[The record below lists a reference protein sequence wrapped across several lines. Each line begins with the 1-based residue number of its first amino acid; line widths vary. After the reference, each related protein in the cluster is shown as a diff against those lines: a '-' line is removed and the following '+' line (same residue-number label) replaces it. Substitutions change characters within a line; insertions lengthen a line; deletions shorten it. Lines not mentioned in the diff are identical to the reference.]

1 MTSSAGQARA
11 DRQAESR
18 QDTTRTVLIAGGA
31 NIVVMIAKL
40 VAGILS
46 GSSAMLAEAA
56 HSFADTLNQVFLFTS
71 VRQGQRP
78 ADEDHPFGYG
88 QERYFWSLLAA
99 FGIFIAGAGFSI
111 FEGILSLNSPT
122 NDFLIA
128 YVVLGVCA
136 IAEGTSFIRAYGQLR
151 GEAHRSHTGTL
162 EHVKTSR
169 DTTVKA
175 ALFEDTA
182 AVIGLALAAGGLLLE
197 QITGSPVYDGG
208 ASIAIGVLLIVVA
221 FRLGMDSRELLI
233 GRSADPKV
241 LDVIREEIGKTPGVD
256 QLLHLQTMHV
266 GPDSLIVAA
275 RVALNDDSSAGQVED
290 LADDIDHR
298 LSERLPVTPYVFID
312 PTQTAAGAD
321 GISPAPA
328 GLRQRPPPSGPP
340 PSGTA
345 SSPGRDQALGLRR
358 LDARLRP
365 RRQRG
370 QQVAET
376 MRRPRAAPGR
386 RDHAQRGGP
395 QHPAPPGGERVDER
409 VILGGPGRA
418 ETARGQVGRRAEAQV
433 GPVHVRVAGAA
444 RPVELPEQRRHPGRV
459 LPPVGDRD
467 RADDR
472 VPAALG
478 EAELAGQPARR
489 HQRVR
494 VRRGQPDRGRIE
506 RPGPAEHLGHPG
518 GACGAHVPRLDA
530 QHRRSPGPGQHGG
543 PVRARIGHDHH
554 VDRDPGQ
561 RRGGQP
567 DRFEAG
573 GQQVLLVVRRDDH
586 ADGGD
591 HAVVPTPGL
600 LIPVLRTRPPRAAP
614 GRPAGT
620 PRR

>member
-31 NIVVMIAKL
+31 NIIVMIAKL

-78 ADEDHPFGYG
+78 ADEEHPFGYG

-151 GEAHRSHTGTL
+151 GEAHRSHTHTL

-241 LDVIREEIGKTPGVD
+241 LEVIREEIGKTPGVD
-256 QLLHLQTMHV
+256 ELLHLQTMHV

-298 LSERLPVTPYVFID
+298 LSERLPVTPYVFVD
-312 PTQTAAGAD
+312 PTQTAAPRTA
-321 GISPAPA
+321 SAPPGGTRSA
-328 GLRQRPPPSGPP
+328 RPPPA
-340 PSGTA
+340 GTA
-345 SSPGRDQALGLRR
+345 SSPGREGALGLGG
-358 LDARLRP
+358 LDARLR
-365 RRQRG
+365 G
-370 QQVAET
+370 
-376 MRRPRAAPGR
+376 
-386 RDHAQRGGP
+386 
-395 QHPAPPGGERVDER
+395 
-409 VILGGPGRA
+409 
-418 ETARGQVGRRAEAQV
+418 
-433 GPVHVRVAGAA
+433 A
-444 RPVELPEQRRHPGRV
+444 RP
-459 LPPVGDRD
+459 
-467 RADDR
+467 AW
-472 VPAALG
+472 
-478 EAELAGQPARR
+478 
-489 HQRVR
+489 
-494 VRRGQPDRGRIE
+494 
-506 RPGPAEHLGHPG
+506 
-518 GACGAHVPRLDA
+518 
-530 QHRRSPGPGQHGG
+530 S
-543 PVRARIGHDHH
+543 
-554 VDRDPGQ
+554 
-561 RRGGQP
+561 
-567 DRFEAG
+567 AG
-573 GQQVLLVVRRDDH
+573 G
-586 ADGGD
+586 
-591 HAVVPTPGL
+591 
-600 LIPVLRTRPPRAAP
+600 
-614 GRPAGT
+614 
-620 PRR
+620 